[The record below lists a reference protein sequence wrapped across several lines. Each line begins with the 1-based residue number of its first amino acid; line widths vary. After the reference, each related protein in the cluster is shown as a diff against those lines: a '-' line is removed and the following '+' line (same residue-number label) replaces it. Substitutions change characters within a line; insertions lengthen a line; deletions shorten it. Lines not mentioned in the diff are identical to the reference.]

1 MIFHRFIASREEE
14 EEEKRTKGRQRQSE
28 FRVEIHAIPAIK
40 RSNEVARRYQKTE
53 TRFLRE
59 RGVQTERSAGNT
71 VPRHRVTGAPL
82 RLHASLPQKSRFR
95 LLIASRDLVWTL
107 YRRNRVDFHA
117 KFTLPLSSLCS
128 FFFFFFFSA
137 RDKSMKNQ
145 RIFLLILLLRKL
157 FFSF

>member
-1 MIFHRFIASREEE
+1 MWMAAL
-14 EEEKRTKGRQRQSE
+14 
-28 FRVEIHAIPAIK
+28 FRGGTPRSLPILSFTRRCVHA
-40 RSNEVARRYQKTE
+40 
-53 TRFLRE
+53 E
-59 RGVQTERSAGNT
+59 R

-145 RIFLLILLLRKL
+145 RIFLLILLLREII
-157 FFSF
+157 FFFLERIFGIFFFHFWIIRRYFNKFVFLWWD